1 MAGNRARAIV
11 VRRPLRAG
19 HPMIWLR
26 LPTVLVL
33 ATAVLLP
40 LGIIVYQSF
49 LDEPFF
55 VPAARWSLSSYQF
68 ILGEPDFYRAFS
80 TSLWLAAGMTAI
92 ALPLGGILAFLLVR
106 TDLPGKAWIE
116 PVLLVP
122 IVLSPIVIA
131 FGYVVAIGP
140 VGFATLAVK
149 QAVGFVPW
157 NLYSLGS
164 LIVIAGLS
172 HVPHVY
178 LFSAAS
184 LRKLNAELEDSA
196 RVMGAPPWRVA
207 LTVSL
212 PMAWPALV
220 YSAVLIFFLG
230 FELFGLPLII
240 GDPANVLVLTT
251 YLFKLTNIL
260 GTPSYQL
267 MAVVVVAIGVMT
279 LPLVYL
285 QRYLLRMTERYVA
298 LGGKGARSRPLR
310 LGKWRW
316 VVLSGIVVWLVV
328 TVVLP
333 LSGVLLRAF
342 VSRWGEGLNPFAAL
356 TLQNFHDL
364 AQYPNLLRGV
374 FNTFLLASLG
384 GAAAVAVY
392 ALIALA
398 THRWNSRL
406 VAVVDYLVLLPRAMP
421 GLVAGLAFLWVFLFV
436 PYLGV
441 MRSSLIGIWLAYSTV
456 WLAFGLRL
464 ISAAL
469 AQVGRELEEAARVS
483 GADPGR
489 ALRDVTLPLIRFGL
503 MSSWLLC
510 FMVFV
515 REYSTGV
522 YLQGPGTE
530 VLGPL
535 IVSLFGGGA
544 LELVAA
550 LSVANVV
557 LVAAGL
563 GIALR
568 FGVRM

>member
-1 MAGNRARAIV
+1 
-11 VRRPLRAG
+11 
-19 HPMIWLR
+19 MIWLR
-26 LPTVLVL
+26 APTVLVL
-33 ATAVLLP
+33 AALVLLP
-40 LGIIVYQSF
+40 IGIVVYQSF

-55 VPAARWSLSSYQF
+55 APVARLSLSSYEF
-68 ILGEPDFYRAFS
+68 ILGEPDFKRAFL
-80 TSLWLAAGMTAI
+80 TTLALAAGITAI
-92 ALPLGGILAFLLVR
+92 AVPLGAVLAFLVVR
-106 TDLPGKAWIE
+106 TDLPGKSWIE
-116 PVLLVP
+116 PALLVP

-140 VGFATLAVK
+140 VGFASLALK
-149 QAVGFVPW
+149 RLIGFVPW
-157 NLYSLGS
+157 NLYSFAS
-164 LIVIAGLS
+164 LVVIAGLT

-178 LFSAAS
+178 LFSSAS
-184 LRKLNAELEDSA
+184 LRKLNLELEEQA

-212 PMAWPALV
+212 PLAWPALV
-220 YSAVLIFFLG
+220 YAGVLIFFLG

-267 MAVVVVAIGVMT
+267 MAVVVVAMALVT

-285 QRYLLRMTERYVA
+285 QRYLLRIAERYVTM
-298 LGGKGARSRPLR
+298 GGKGAQSRPLR
-310 LGKWRW
+310 LGCWRF
-316 VVLSGIVVWLVV
+316 VALAAIVIWLLVAIG
-328 TVVLP
+328 LP
-333 LSGVLLRAF
+333 LAGVLLRAF
-342 VSRWGEGLNPFAAL
+342 VSRWGEGVNPFDSL
-356 TLQNFHDL
+356 TLQNFVDL
-364 AQYPNLLRGV
+364 AEYPNLVGGIV
-374 FNTFLLASLG
+374 NTFLLATVG
-384 GAAAVAVY
+384 AAAAVAAY

-398 THRWNSRL
+398 VHRWRSPL
-406 VAVVDYLVLLPRAMP
+406 VAMVDYLVLLPRSLP

-436 PYLGV
+436 PHLGV
-441 MRSSLIGIWLAYSTV
+441 LRSSLVGLWLAYSVV

-464 ISAAL
+464 ISATL
-469 AQVGRELEEAARVS
+469 AQIAPELEEAARVI
-483 GADPGR
+483 GAPPGR
-489 ALRDVTLPLIRFGL
+489 VLRDVTVPLIRFGL

-510 FMVFV
+510 FMIFV

-535 IVSLFGGGA
+535 IVTLFGGGS

-550 LSVANVV
+550 LSVVNVV

-563 GIALR
+563 ALALR
-568 FGVRM
+568 LGVRM

>member
-1 MAGNRARAIV
+1 M
-11 VRRPLRAG
+11 L
-19 HPMIWLR
+19 WFR
-26 LPTVLVL
+26 LPTVVIL
-33 ATAVLLP
+33 AVVVLLP
-40 LGIIVYQSF
+40 FGLVVYQSF

-55 VPAARWSLSSYQF
+55 VPAARLSLESYRF
-68 ILGEPDFYRAFS
+68 ILAEPDFARAFL
-80 TSLWLAAGMTAI
+80 TSFLLAAGMTAI
-92 ALPLGGILAFLLVR
+92 AVPFGGVLAFLVVR
-106 TDLPGKAWIE
+106 TDLPGKSWIE
-116 PVLLVP
+116 PALLVP

-131 FGYVVAIGP
+131 FGYVISVGP
-140 VGFATLAVK
+140 VGFASLAVK
-149 QAVGFVPW
+149 QLIGFVPW

-164 LIVIAGLS
+164 LIVIAGLT

-178 LFSAAS
+178 LFSSAS
-184 LRKLNAELEDSA
+184 LRKLNLELEEQA

-212 PMAWPALV
+212 PLIWPALV
-220 YSAVLIFFLG
+220 YSGVLIFFLG

-267 MAVVVVAIGVMT
+267 MAVVVVAIALVT

-285 QRYLLRMTERYVA
+285 QRYLLRMAERYVTM
-298 LGGKGARSRPLR
+298 GGKGVQSRPLR
-310 LGKWRW
+310 LGPWRW
-316 VVLSGIVVWLVV
+316 VALACIVLWLLLAIG
-328 TVVLP
+328 LP
-333 LSGVLLRAF
+333 LAGVLLRAF
-342 VSRWGEGLNPFAAL
+342 VNRWGEGINPFESL
-356 TLQNFHDL
+356 TLQNFFDL
-364 AQYPNLLRGV
+364 AEHPNLVGSIV
-374 FNTFLLASLG
+374 NTCLLATV
-384 GAAAVAVY
+384 GAAASVAVY

-398 THRWNSRL
+398 SHRWKSRF
-406 VAVVDYLVLLPRAMP
+406 VAMVDYLVLLPRSMP

-441 MRSSLIGIWLAYSTV
+441 LRSSLISLWLAYSTV

-464 ISAAL
+464 ISASL
-469 AQVGRELEEAARVS
+469 SQISPELEEAARVT
-483 GADPGR
+483 GAPPWR

-503 MSSWLLC
+503 VSSWLLC
-510 FMVFV
+510 FMIFV

-535 IVSLFGGGA
+535 IVSLLGGGS

-550 LSVANVV
+550 LSVVNVV
-557 LVAAGL
+557 LVAVGL
-563 GIALR
+563 ALALR
-568 FGVRM
+568 LGVRL